1 MYKSLDLI
9 LKFFI
14 VILLRILIH
23 QYDNKNYLSNDI
35 NDIKQRIEFI
45 DNNCKNIE
53 NKIDSLEIKNSNVK
67 YSLDSLSNKTTSMN
81 SVLNRIR
88 KNSVILF

>member
-14 VILLRILIH
+14 VILLGILIH

-53 NKIDSLEIKNSNVK
+53 NKINSLEIKN
-67 YSLDSLSNKTTSMN
+67 
-81 SVLNRIR
+81 
-88 KNSVILF
+88 

>member
-14 VILLRILIH
+14 VILLGILIH
-23 QYDNKNYLSNDI
+23 QYDNKNYLSYDI

-53 NKIDSLEIKNSNVK
+53 NKIDSLEIKNSNIK

-81 SVLNRIR
+81 NVLNRIR
-88 KNSVILF
+88 KNSVILY

>member
-14 VILLRILIH
+14 VILLGILIH
-23 QYDNKNYLSNDI
+23 QYDNKNDLSNNI

-53 NKIDSLEIKNSNVK
+53 NKIDSLEIKNSNIK
-67 YSLDSLSNKTTSMN
+67 YSLDSLSNKTTSVN
-81 SVLNRIR
+81 NVLNRIR